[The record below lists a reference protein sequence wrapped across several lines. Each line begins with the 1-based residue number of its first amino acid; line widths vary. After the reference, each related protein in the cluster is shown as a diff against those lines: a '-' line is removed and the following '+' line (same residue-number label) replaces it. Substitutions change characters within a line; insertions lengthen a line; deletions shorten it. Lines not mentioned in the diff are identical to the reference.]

1 MGAGKINFTIITI
14 LGLAKRLKPDT
25 IIETHS
31 EEGRQLHYSYLDR
44 PQDRD
49 RNRQRIIERSLVM
62 AYAYTNSRG
71 RTYYLH
77 SRTTMLKS
85 GKEQTIY
92 FFAKE
97 VKDGS
102 LEAVPAG
109 YVVSESKNGLPV
121 LKKG

>member
-1 MGAGKINFTIITI
+1 
-14 LGLAKRLKPDT
+14 
-25 IIETHS
+25 
-31 EEGRQLHYSYLDR
+31 
-44 PQDRD
+44 
-49 RNRQRIIERSLVM
+49 M

-77 SRTTMLKS
+77 GRTTMLKS

-97 VKDGS
+97 VKEGS

-109 YVVSESKNGLPV
+109 YVVS
-121 LKKG
+121 